1 MAEAQDAT
9 WLCRLERRLCDDPA
23 AAEEAGLGMIETE
36 RLRLRDWRA
45 GDDAL
50 LHEHCNRPEVMRWL
64 GGVKPREVMT
74 MIVERF
80 QQWQETYGHS
90 FWAVE
95 RKEDGAFL
103 GFCGLKIADDAGSS
117 VEGEVEIGWRFR
129 EDAWGQGY
137 AKEAAFASLDFAFS
151 KTRAERVVALTVS
164 GNSPSWGL
172 MERLGM
178 TRRPEF
184 DYVGPDWAEGVVIVY
199 VMEKAEW
206 QQRTS

>member
-1 MAEAQDAT
+1 
-9 WLCRLERRLCDDPA
+9 
-23 AAEEAGLGMIETE
+23 MIETE
-36 RLRLRDWRA
+36 RLRLRNWRA

-50 LHEHCNRPEVMRWL
+50 LHQHCNTPSVMRWL

-74 MIVERF
+74 IIVERF
-80 QQWQETYGHS
+80 QQWQALHGHS

-95 RKEDGAFL
+95 RREDNAFL
-103 GFCGLKIADDAGSS
+103 GFCGLKIGDDPGSP

-129 EDAWGQGY
+129 EDVWGRGY
-137 AKEAAFASLDFAFS
+137 AKEAAIASLDFAFDR
-151 KTRAERVVALTVS
+151 TQAEQVVALTVA

-178 TRRPEF
+178 TRQPEL

-199 VMEKAEW
+199 SIGRSQW
-206 QQRTS
+206 QARA